1 MYDCNWLFLHSGFI
15 LFFSWYYIT
24 ERHPSISKTSDIS
37 NSASLK
43 ESRIDLNAEP
53 VKSTKYQKIT
63 TSSNATTTPPRQDSL
78 DDVPNIQC
86 NNNTQTTAST
96 TNNNNEDVSIS
107 PEPILIRRNSIV
119 N

>member
-1 MYDCNWLFLHSGFI
+1 MYDCNWLYLRSDFI
-15 LFFSWYYIT
+15 KLFSCYYIT

-63 TSSNATTTPPRQDSL
+63 TSSNATTTTPPRQDSL

-96 TNNNNEDVSIS
+96 TNNNNEDVSFS
-107 PEPILIRRNSIV
+107 PESILSV
-119 N
+119 